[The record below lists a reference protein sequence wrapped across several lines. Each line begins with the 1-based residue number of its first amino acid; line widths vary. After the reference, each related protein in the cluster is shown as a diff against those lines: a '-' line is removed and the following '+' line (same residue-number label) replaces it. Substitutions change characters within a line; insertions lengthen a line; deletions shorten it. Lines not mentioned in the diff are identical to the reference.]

1 MVMLSRMLAG
11 VTESARNGS
20 APLLYGII
28 AVISLL
34 LALGYIFFNKY
45 RERKL
50 LLLYICVSIANAGYF
65 LLSLSG
71 TLAHAMM
78 ANRISYFGNAFSIML
93 MLMIIVE
100 TCGFRAPK
108 WVTVSLIC
116 VSTLAFLVAACGDW
130 KGLYYARAAIE
141 TVNGATC
148 LVKVYGPL
156 HVLYSVY
163 LWGYVLAM
171 LAVILYAIIHRDITT
186 GKHAVLLVSA
196 VIGNIGVWFV
206 EQIIP
211 EDFEF
216 LSISMVLTEVILMML
231 YGMLRDHQIALE
243 KQIPAPEAGTL
254 PRDLEAL
261 FAEFLGNAATL
272 STAEKRVLRY
282 YIEGYEISEIP
293 ELAYISIH
301 TVKKHNRSIYQKLGV
316 ASRDDLML
324 FVELFRRSGRL
335 EELTRLL

>member
-1 MVMLSRMLAG
+1 MQEKFENRFLRREFRPIGWMLIAYFVLMNVFVIGTMMLQVMSAFFDSVAQGVPYVQPDQKALS
-11 VTESARNGS
+11 SNG
-20 APLLYGII
+20 
-28 AVISLL
+28 
-34 LALGYIFFNKY
+34 
-45 RERKL
+45 
-50 LLLYICVSIANAGYF
+50 
-65 LLSLSG
+65 
-71 TLAHAMM
+71 
-78 ANRISYFGNAFSIML
+78 
-93 MLMIIVE
+93 
-100 TCGFRAPK
+100 
-108 WVTVSLIC
+108 
-116 VSTLAFLVAACGDW
+116 
-130 KGLYYARAAIE
+130 
-141 TVNGATC
+141 
-148 LVKVYGPL
+148 
-156 HVLYSVY
+156 
-163 LWGYVLAM
+163 WGYVLAM